1 MMFGKS
7 SSIIFLDNVIKPIWR
22 TMFLFF
28 LITFIGISTATANPV
43 SGAEPTEPKLLTK
56 ENLLDQPTDF
66 DSLFNGKDLT
76 GWGYR
81 NEEQGKF
88 VFDSFKG
95 RNQSNDGRFKVIDGS
110 LTVNPNNYVE
120 LNDPSYITLWT
131 EKEYPNDFILTIEFR
146 AAKNADSGI
155 FIRGIQLQ
163 CRDYLVAGPYKD
175 LKNYKAQEW
184 NRIEIVVK
192 GNVALCTCNGELL
205 ENALKLPAT
214 GSLGLEA
221 DRGQVEYRNIRIKE
235 LQ

>member
-1 MMFGKS
+1 MSEKYISLIPFN
-7 SSIIFLDNVIKPIWR
+7 NVIKQVFR
-22 TMFLFF
+22 TIHLSFWIASILMSIA
-28 LITFIGISTATANPV
+28 LINPCL
-43 SGAEPTEPKLLTK
+43 GAEPTETK
-56 ENLLDQPTDF
+56 TLPEENTSDQTTDF
-66 DSLFNGKDLT
+66 SSLFNGKDLT

-81 NEEQGKF
+81 NKKQEEL
-88 VFDSFKG
+88 VFDSFNGK
-95 RNQSNDGRFKVIDGS
+95 NQSYDGRFKVIDG
-110 LTVNPNNYVE
+110 LLAVNPNNYVE

-192 GNVALCTCNGELL
+192 GNVAHCTCNGELL
-205 ENALKLPAT
+205 EDALKLPST

-221 DRGQVEYRNIRIKE
+221 DRGQVEYRHIQIKE